1 MNKEDSIRILSD
13 MLSNRCTPENITSLK
28 PNQVFVFGSKPNGHH
43 KSGAAKIAKEKFGAI
58 DGVGEGFNGNSYAI
72 EVHKRHLK
80 KMAISILKFIDF
92 AKKNRD
98 LYFLVIPIGCGS
110 AGLPESFIAHLFVD
124 AIYVNNIFL
133 PKSFI
138 TQLYNPIS
146 YYRIR
151 GQRYGILQILLQKK
165 SNGPKID
172 IVQLEL
178 LACLLKEQLIKEYP
192 REMEIVERLSIIE
205 DSYRGSSLYENEER
219 DMLLGRQDAIALYER
234 DVDWKYLF
242 LIDSPDDTKL
252 AKDGY
257 ILNSDNAGNHRIAFT
272 NKRAAVAFGKVLKM
286 RDETEDYVHV
296 FKNEI
301 MSVDSIGDDFIVLL
315 CNNQVVRL
323 QGDVETELF
332 KDIRVKSIAC
342 GCGGIFALD
351 VNGFVHVEDMV
362 NDLAILN
369 EIKTW
374 NNIKQISAGP
384 NIIAGVTQGGKVLMF
399 SMSNLSEPGY
409 IPGNYRNMSNHFTEI
424 PWTPLDGWADVVKV
438 FVTKDLDEDQPNVVY
453 GITRSGKIL
462 IGGRVWFDKYEYY
475 KEMVSL
481 RNVTDIIED
490 GMTTLVRF
498 NDGKIKLCC
507 YHSEMYYE
515 EQLAFLK
522 KHHSIKGISMKG
534 KFNFVAID
542 KDEKIYL
549 MYGYQEQDWEYWGY

>member
-1 MNKEDSIRILSD
+1 MNKETLFQKLSD
-13 MLSNRCTPENITSLK
+13 MLSNRCTPENITSLQ
-28 PNQVFVFGSKPNGHH
+28 PNEVFVFGSKPNGHH

-80 KMAISILKFIDF
+80 KMAV
-92 AKKNRD
+92 A
-98 LYFLVIPIGCGS
+98 VG
-110 AGLPESFIAHLFVD
+110 
-124 AIYVNNIFL
+124 NI
-133 PKSFI
+133 
-138 TQLYNPIS
+138 
-146 YYRIR
+146 
-151 GQRYGILQILLQKK
+151 
-165 SNGPKID
+165 
-172 IVQLEL
+172 
-178 LACLLKEQLIKEYP
+178 
-192 REMEIVERLSIIE
+192 
-205 DSYRGSSLYENEER
+205 
-219 DMLLGRQDAIALYER
+219 
-234 DVDWKYLF
+234 
-242 LIDSPDDTKL
+242 
-252 AKDGY
+252 
-257 ILNSDNAGNHRIAFT
+257 
-272 NKRAAVAFGKVLKM
+272 LKM
-286 RDETEDYVHV
+286 REEIEDFVNV
-296 FKNEI
+296 FKNDI
-301 MSVDSIGDDFIVLL
+301 LSVDSFGDDFVVLL
-315 CNNQVVRL
+315 SDKQVVQL
-323 QGDVETELF
+323 HGDVEIELF
-332 KDIRVKSIAC
+332 KGIRAKSIAC
-342 GCGGIFALD
+342 GFGGIYALD
-351 VNGFVHVEDMV
+351 ENGFVHAEKMV
-362 NDLAILN
+362 NNLTILN
-369 EIKTW
+369 GLKTW
-374 NNIKQISAGP
+374 DNIKQISAGP

-399 SMSNLSEPGY
+399 SMSNLLEPEY

-424 PWTPLDGWADVVKV
+424 PWTSLDGWTDVVKV

-522 KHHSIKGISMKG
+522 KHHSIKDISMKG